1 MGTGWRKNIRVKDC
15 RYMKIAVIGSG
26 YVGLVAGACFADVGN
41 HVICVDRDPA
51 KIALLESGGIPIYE
65 PGLEDIVKRNVADR
79 RLTFTTSTHDAVIA
93 SDFIFIAVGTPPGED
108 GAADLTHVLAVAEAI
123 ARAMDSYKIVVCKS
137 TVPVGT
143 CDRVGDVMRKFT
155 QHKFDVV
162 SNPEFLKE
170 GAAIQDFMSPDR
182 VVVGCDNPEAAQRVG
197 DLYSAFMRRNER
209 ILVMKTR
216 SSEMT
221 KYASNSILATKIS
234 FMNEIANL
242 CDAVGADVAEVR
254 RGMSMDERIGP
265 HFIYPGVGY
274 GGSCLVGRESV
285 LVRRGGVTS
294 LTTFAALFDELAPDT
309 SDVPAPIAVATPG
322 LEVLSWSPAD
332 AHPTFRPVEAVTRR
346 GYEGELV
353 DVRTKM
359 GRRVSVTTDHPFV
372 VLEQGAA
379 VTKLACELT
388 TEDWLP
394 VGRGA
399 AAVGEAPSRLDV
411 LSFLDDANIPASAL
425 IVRLGDAGKAALA
438 TLDKAQIKAKIDH
451 PRGMDRVH
459 DIVRGQTLK
468 LDEAH
473 ALGLPLDDA
482 TFGTAKNGTYIPRW
496 LPLNERFFKMLG
508 LYLAEGHISGD
519 GLRRRITWSFHPTKE
534 GHLVD
539 EIASFWRELGVKVDV
554 RPGTTTMMVMISSR
568 LLAGVWQSIGAGT
581 SCYEHTIPDI
591 VWDRSPSEQRALL
604 AGIWQGDG
612 SWSLINGGPSVV
624 LEHGTVSRP
633 LADGML
639 RLISA
644 LGVTARLK
652 VGRTAKS
659 TRDTYWHIISGADNV
674 EAMIDLVNPAERVAV
689 LDSVRSQA
697 KRIAPTGTRELGH
710 AGAVGVRI
718 TSLERRSYQGM
729 VYSMEVPGAHT
740 FVTSFGLVV
749 HNCFPKDV
757 RALAMLGKANGR
769 RTDILDAVED
779 VNNAQKSRLLDFA
792 RGYFRGELAGKRFA
806 VWGLSFKP
814 RTDDVREAPALHAIR
829 QLVAAGATVIATDP
843 VAIHTAQPELADL
856 GDAVTFCE
864 DDYAMLEGADGLFV
878 FTEWNEFRSPDFSR
892 IAKALREK
900 VVFDGRN
907 IYRPSDVKAAGMTY
921 FCIGRA
927 TVDPRW

>member
-1 MGTGWRKNIRVKDC
+1 
-15 RYMKIAVIGSG
+15 MKIAVIGSG

-108 GAADLTHVLAVAEAI
+108 GAADLTHVLAVAEAV
-123 ARAMDSYKIVVCKS
+123 ARAMNGYKIVVCKS

-274 GGSCLVGRESV
+274 GGSC
-285 LVRRGGVTS
+285 
-294 LTTFAALFDELAPDT
+294 
-309 SDVPAPIAVATPG
+309 
-322 LEVLSWSPAD
+322 
-332 AHPTFRPVEAVTRR
+332 
-346 GYEGELV
+346 
-353 DVRTKM
+353 
-359 GRRVSVTTDHPFV
+359 
-372 VLEQGAA
+372 
-379 VTKLACELT
+379 
-388 TEDWLP
+388 
-394 VGRGA
+394 
-399 AAVGEAPSRLDV
+399 
-411 LSFLDDANIPASAL
+411 
-425 IVRLGDAGKAALA
+425 
-438 TLDKAQIKAKIDH
+438 
-451 PRGMDRVH
+451 
-459 DIVRGQTLK
+459 
-468 LDEAH
+468 
-473 ALGLPLDDA
+473 
-482 TFGTAKNGTYIPRW
+482 
-496 LPLNERFFKMLG
+496 
-508 LYLAEGHISGD
+508 
-519 GLRRRITWSFHPTKE
+519 
-534 GHLVD
+534 
-539 EIASFWRELGVKVDV
+539 
-554 RPGTTTMMVMISSR
+554 
-568 LLAGVWQSIGAGT
+568 
-581 SCYEHTIPDI
+581 
-591 VWDRSPSEQRALL
+591 
-604 AGIWQGDG
+604 
-612 SWSLINGGPSVV
+612 
-624 LEHGTVSRP
+624 
-633 LADGML
+633 
-639 RLISA
+639 
-644 LGVTARLK
+644 
-652 VGRTAKS
+652 
-659 TRDTYWHIISGADNV
+659 
-674 EAMIDLVNPAERVAV
+674 
-689 LDSVRSQA
+689 
-697 KRIAPTGTRELGH
+697 
-710 AGAVGVRI
+710 
-718 TSLERRSYQGM
+718 
-729 VYSMEVPGAHT
+729 
-740 FVTSFGLVV
+740 
-749 HNCFPKDV
+749 FPKDV

-769 RTDILDAVED
+769 QTSILDAVED

-829 QLVAAGATVIATDP
+829 QLVAAGAAVVATDP

-856 GDAVTFCE
+856 GDAVTFSE

-892 IAKALREK
+892 IANALREK

-907 IYRPSDVKAAGMTY
+907 IYRPADVKAAGMTY